1 MRMRDLVGIGVLVVV
16 FACSSSTAP
25 EVVGAWGGRDAS
37 LTLSAAGGEITYLCG
52 AGTIDSGWSL
62 SAGGAFAGTGEHSAG
77 GGPVPPEGRPATPA
91 RYAGQVDGS
100 VFTLTVTLTDLDQTL
115 GPYRLVRGGPV
126 VQEICL

>member
-1 MRMRDLVGIGVLVVV
+1 MGRLSLLALAM
-16 FACSSSTAP
+16 ACSSSTAP
-25 EVVGAWGGRDAS
+25 EAVGAWGGRDAS
-37 LTLSAAGGEITYLCG
+37 LTLSAAGGEVTYLCG
-52 AGTIDSGWSL
+52 VGTIDSGWSL
-62 SAGGAFAGTGEHSAG
+62 SPDGAFAGTGEHYAG
-77 GGPVPPEGRPATPA
+77 GGPVPSEGRPATPA